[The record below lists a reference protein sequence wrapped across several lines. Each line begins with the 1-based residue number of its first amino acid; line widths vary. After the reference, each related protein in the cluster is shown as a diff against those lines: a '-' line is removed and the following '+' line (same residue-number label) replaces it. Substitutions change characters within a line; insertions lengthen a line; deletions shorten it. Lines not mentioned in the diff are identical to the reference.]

1 MCPLGKNGTMQIQ
14 INNKTVQYIA
24 YGQSWPESLT
34 GENIL
39 RFGKSHIPGG
49 VRVCV
54 VLCVFV
60 GRAAATQHKHFLS
73 HNLNIH
79 TILKIVSF
87 RGRNRIIKQ

>member
-1 MCPLGKNGTMQIQ
+1 MQSQ

-49 VRVCV
+49 GGV

-60 GRAAATQHKHFLS
+60 GRAAMTQHKHFLS

-87 RGRNRIIKQ
+87 RGRNHESHRIIKQ

>member
-1 MCPLGKNGTMQIQ
+1 MQSQ

-49 VRVCV
+49 
-54 VLCVFV
+54 
-60 GRAAATQHKHFLS
+60 G
-73 HNLNIH
+73 
-79 TILKIVSF
+79 
-87 RGRNRIIKQ
+87 G